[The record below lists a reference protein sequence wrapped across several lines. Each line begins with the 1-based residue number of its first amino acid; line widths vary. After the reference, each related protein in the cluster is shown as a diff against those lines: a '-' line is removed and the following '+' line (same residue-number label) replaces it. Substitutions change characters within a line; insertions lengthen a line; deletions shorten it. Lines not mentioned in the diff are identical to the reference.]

1 MLFRSH
7 WFSFPNDLL
16 LHPDFAQ
23 ITGDEF
29 KWFVWVVCVCSKCKS
44 EKIRLDIDHGMRFL
58 NLSKESL
65 FSMIKKLEKKQV
77 LTKSAAASRPHG
89 GRKPTSTEHNITEH
103 NITEH
108 IQADFVKKPAGE
120 IHELICLWNEHATN
134 LSKVNLTNKKR
145 EQKIKNIWQNLK
157 PEQWLQVIKKIN
169 ASDFCCGK
177 SSTGWRAT
185 FDWLL
190 QPETYLK
197 VLEGKYDNRQTGK
210 GYNNQRADV
219 DQEFE
224 QIIRG
229 DHDNA

>member
-1 MLFRSH
+1 MLQIDFKGFDDSGNPIPETEMLRH
-7 WFSFPNDLL
+7 RKRFP
-16 LHPDFAQ
+16 
-23 ITGDEF
+23 IT
-29 KWFVWVVCVCSKCKS
+29 
-44 EKIRLDIDHGMRFL
+44 I
-58 NLSKESL
+58 
-65 FSMIKKLEKKQV
+65 
-77 LTKSAAASRPHG
+77 LTA
-89 GRKPTSTEHNITEH
+89 
-103 NITEH
+103 
-108 IQADFVKKPAGE
+108 
-120 IHELICLWNEHATN
+120 
-134 LSKVNLTNKKR
+134 KVNLTNKKR